1 MTDAV
6 RVRQIVTNGLTNAL
20 KYAAPATYGPLRVV
34 CAAGP
39 AAGGSDTAAGPGAV
53 LIEVLDSGLGLQ
65 GQTEESLFEDF
76 AAHVP
81 TSRTGAVGSS
91 GLGLA
96 ICNRMARLLG
106 GRLHVTDRVDGV
118 HGTRFVL
125 SLPLRG
131 PPEAA
136 AAAAVEAPSTV
147 AIPVPANAPVDA
159 FRESRPPL
167 VDAEAGR
174 TILVLGPPPADG
186 AGSPHPKRSP
196 PAVDAPASPAA
207 TTAGP
212 PLGLHVLLVD
222 DSVGNRRVGARMLA
236 ALGCTCET
244 ASDGDEVRRGASTVS
259 CSVLLHCATSA
270 MRAYTPQGPCTRR
283 TSAQSAHRRL
293 LLRSRG
299 QTQLAARSTP
309 C

>member
-1 MTDAV
+1 M
-6 RVRQIVTNGLTNAL
+6 
-20 KYAAPATYGPLRVV
+20 
-34 CAAGP
+34 
-39 AAGGSDTAAGPGAV
+39 

-283 TSAQSAHRRL
+283 TRAQSAHRRL